1 MMGDL
6 SQGDPL
12 MRTALILVAA
22 GSLAFT
28 LATPAEDSTPQQP
41 QAQPAFR
48 SGVDLV
54 QVDVSVLDRDRQP
67 VRGLTAADFTVREDG
82 KVRPVEAFSAIE
94 LPARPAPTG
103 AAWLRDVAPDV
114 ATNAIPRDG
123 RLVVIL
129 FDRTIRNANRPAA
142 RLVAEAAV
150 DQLGPADLAAVIYT
164 SRGVPQNFTGDRRLL
179 MSAIAQ
185 PFMGLPDNDPGN
197 PGECRCG
204 VCSLETM
211 THVADALRDVPQRR
225 KMLLFI
231 GSRLPVQTSG
241 IGSDDCGSIVKDART
256 KLLRAVDVANL
267 TIHTFDSNGLETL
280 APGADVSQAPPARI
294 GGNLQRQGDLAVYPS
309 HTGGRAVMNTNA
321 PAEALPAVFAETR
334 SYYVLG
340 FAPAN
345 PKQDGHFH
353 DIKVDVARRDVSVHP
368 RLGYYAPSKPE
379 HATPAGRGG
388 PPSSLVAALASLW
401 PRTGLPLNVSVAAF
415 ANPGKPEATVAVVIR
430 AHESLVVEGTP
441 AAGPVG
447 VQKVNVLAGAYD
459 RDGKAIDYH
468 VQTIEVTPRADP
480 HTSLDYEVVAR
491 LALKPGRHEVRV
503 AAENVT
509 RGTSG
514 SVYTYIDVPDFN
526 KARLSISGIVLG
538 PIGAS
543 TIKSGPLGDLLPLR
557 PVTAR
562 EFAATDRVAAFVRV
576 YQGSG
581 ASSPAT
587 LTTRIVD
594 SRNQSVFEQRAPLF
608 DAAAAGPKS
617 ADHEVTL
624 PLEKLSPGEYLLT
637 FQAGGQKPAA
647 SRDMRFTVK

>member
-1 MMGDL
+1 
-6 SQGDPL
+6 
-12 MRTALILVAA
+12 MRFALIFVAA
-22 GSLAFT
+22 GSLFLT
-28 LATPAEDSTPQQP
+28 LTTRAQDGTPQ

-48 SGVDLV
+48 TGVDLV

-67 VRGLTAADFTVREDG
+67 VQGLTAADFTVREDG

-103 AAWLRDVAPDV
+103 APWLRDVAPDV

-129 FDRTIRNANRPAA
+129 LDRTIRNANMPAA
-142 RLVAEAAV
+142 RLVAQAAV
-150 DQLGPADLAAVIYT
+150 DQLGAADLAAVIFT
-164 SRGVPQNFTGDRRLL
+164 SRGVPQNFTADRRLL
-179 MSAIAQ
+179 QSAIAR
-185 PFMGLPDNDPGN
+185 PFVGMADNDPGS

-204 VCSLETM
+204 VCSVETM

-225 KMLLFI
+225 KMLIFI
-231 GSRLPVQTSG
+231 GSRVPVQTSG
-241 IGSDDCGSIVKDART
+241 TGSDDCGSLVKDART

-280 APGADVSQAPPARI
+280 APGAEASQPQPART
-294 GGNLQRQGDLAVYPS
+294 GNNLQRQGDLAVYPS

-321 PAEALPAVFAETR
+321 PAESVAAVFAESR

-345 PKQDGHFH
+345 PKNDGRFH

-379 HATPAGRGG
+379 RATPAGRGG

-401 PRTGLPLNVSVAAF
+401 PRTGLPLSVGVAAF
-415 ANPGKPEATVAVVIR
+415 ANPGKSEPTVAVVIR
-430 AHESLVVEGTP
+430 AHESLVVEGRP
-441 AAGPVG
+441 AVAGSVG
-447 VQKVNVLAGAYD
+447 AQKVNVLAGAYD

-468 VQTIEVTPRADP
+468 VQTIEVTPKADAQ
-480 HTSLDYEVVAR
+480 TSLDYEVVAR
-491 LALKPGRHEVRV
+491 LALKPGRHEIRV

-514 SVYTYIDVPDFN
+514 SVYTYVDVPDFD
-526 KARLSISGIVLG
+526 KARVSISGIVLG
-538 PIGAS
+538 PIGVATS
-543 TIKSGPLGDLLPLR
+543 KSGPLGDLLPLR
-557 PVTAR
+557 PVAAR
-562 EFAATDRVAAFVRV
+562 EFATTDRIAAFVRV

-581 ASSPAT
+581 ESAPAT

-594 SRNQSVFEQRAPLF
+594 GRNQSVFEQLAPLF
-608 DAAAAGPKS
+608 DAPGPGPRS
-617 ADHEVTL
+617 ADYEVAL
-624 PLEKLSPGEYLLT
+624 PLAKLSPGDYLLT

-647 SRDMRFTVK
+647 SRDVRFTVK